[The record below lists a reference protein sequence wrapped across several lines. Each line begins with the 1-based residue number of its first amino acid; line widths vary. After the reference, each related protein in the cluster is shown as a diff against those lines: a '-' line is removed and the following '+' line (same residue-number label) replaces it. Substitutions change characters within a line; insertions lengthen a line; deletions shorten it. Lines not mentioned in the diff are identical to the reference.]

1 MAKDPYDIL
10 GVAPTASADE
20 IKKAYR
26 RLAMKLH
33 PDMNPG
39 DPSGESRF
47 KDVASAYRLLRD
59 PDRRKRFDAGEID
72 ETGAERPQ
80 QHFYRDFAQS
90 GHADGYSSDSGFADF
105 AQGEDPL
112 AELLRRSAH
121 ARANR
126 RGPDLHFRLP
136 IALADSIQGAMKRLT
151 MPDGGTLDVTIP
163 AGLVDGQKLRLKG
176 KGARG
181 SGSGGPGDALIE
193 VEVAP
198 DPRFTRDG
206 DDLLYEASIS
216 LPEAVLGGRIRI
228 PTPAEDVTLTVP
240 PESNGGT
247 TLRLQGKG
255 APRRGGGRGDL
266 RVRLR
271 IVLPKP
277 VDSELKAFVA
287 DWTAGKAFNPR
298 EEA

>member
-20 IKKAYR
+20 IKNAYR

-59 PDRRKRFDAGEID
+59 PEKRKRFDAGEID

-80 QHFYRDFAQS
+80 QRFYRDFAQS
-90 GHADGYSSDSGFADF
+90 GHADGYSSDAGFADF

-136 IALADSIQGAMKRLT
+136 IALAESIQGAMKRLT
-151 MPDGGTLDVTIP
+151 MPDGGTARRHDSRGP
-163 AGLVDGQKLRLKG
+163 RRRPDAEAEGQGR
-176 KGARG
+176 
-181 SGSGGPGDALIE
+181 
-193 VEVAP
+193 
-198 DPRFTRDG
+198 PRFRQRG
-206 DDLLYEASIS
+206 A
-216 LPEAVLGGRIRI
+216 GRR
-228 PTPAEDVTLTVP
+228 PD
-240 PESNGGT
+240 
-247 TLRLQGKG
+247 
-255 APRRGGGRGDL
+255 RGGSRARPAL
-266 RVRLR
+266 H
-271 IVLPKP
+271 
-277 VDSELKAFVA
+277 
-287 DWTAGKAFNPR
+287 AGG
-298 EEA
+298 

>member
-1 MAKDPYDIL
+1 MAKNPYDVL

-20 IKKAYR
+20 IKKSYR

-39 DPSGESRF
+39 DSSGESRF
-47 KDVASAYRLLRD
+47 KDVANAYRLLRD
-59 PDRRKRFDAGEID
+59 PERRKRFDAGEID

-80 QHFYRDFAQS
+80 QRFYRDFAQS
-90 GHADGYSSDSGFADF
+90 GHADAYASDAGFADF

-112 AELLRRSAH
+112 AELLRRSAR

-126 RGPDLHFRLP
+126 RGSDLHFRLP
-136 IALADSIQGAMKRLT
+136 IAFAEAILGTTKRVT

-163 AGLVDGQKLRLKG
+163 EGLVDGQVLRLKG
-176 KGARG
+176 KGIPGAG
-181 SGSGGPGDALIE
+181 GGGPGDALID
-193 VEVAP
+193 VEVVP
-198 DPRFTRDG
+198 DARFAREG
-206 DDLLYEASIS
+206 DDMVYEAPIS
-216 LPEAVLGGRIRI
+216 LTEAVLGGRIRV
-228 PTPAEDVTLTVP
+228 PTPTEDVTLTVP

-247 TLRLQGKG
+247 TLRLKGKG

-277 VDSELKAFVA
+277 VDAELKTFVA
-287 DWTAGKAFNPR
+287 DWTAGKGFDPR